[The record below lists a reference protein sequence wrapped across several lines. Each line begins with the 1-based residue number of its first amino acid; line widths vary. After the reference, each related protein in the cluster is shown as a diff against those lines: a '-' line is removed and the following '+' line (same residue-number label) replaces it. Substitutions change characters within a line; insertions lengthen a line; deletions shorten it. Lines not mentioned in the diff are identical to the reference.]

1 MEALTTIWYFNDT
14 ISKWLRVKDTVI
26 STAET
31 RLAELKSADPSKF
44 FQISNK
50 HPTKKPHLA

>member
-26 STAET
+26 STSDT
-31 RLAELKSADPSKF
+31 KLAELQAADPSKF
-44 FQISNK
+44 YQISNK
-50 HPTKKPHLA
+50 HPTKKPV